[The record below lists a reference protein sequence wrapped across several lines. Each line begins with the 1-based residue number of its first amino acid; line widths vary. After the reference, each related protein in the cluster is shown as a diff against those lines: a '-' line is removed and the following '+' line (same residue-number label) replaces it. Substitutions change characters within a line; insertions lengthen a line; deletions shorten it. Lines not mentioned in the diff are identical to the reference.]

1 MSCGLY
7 TVTKAEP
14 SRYVEVALYV
24 GPPGIQARTPYPCE
38 AGTAVEAASFG
49 AFEFRTRTAP
59 PAHCPRKK
67 SHEKILRE
75 RERCRPIFPTP
86 R

>member
-24 GPPGIQARTPYPCE
+24 GPQESKPGP
-38 AGTAVEAASFG
+38 
-49 AFEFRTRTAP
+49 RTRARQGQQWKQR
-59 PAHCPRKK
+59 HLGL
-67 SHEKILRE
+67 SNSE
-75 RERCRPIFPTP
+75 REQRPRHTA
-86 R
+86 RGKRVTRKY